1 MKAPPFPGAE
11 RAPASCGELFRVFTR
26 LAMQGFGGVLPV
38 AQYHLVER
46 ERWMSKAQFVE
57 LLSIGQV
64 LPGPNVVNLS
74 LMVGDR
80 FFGTRGALA
89 ALAGMVAV
97 PLLVVLV
104 VAAVYREFSSV
115 PVVAGALRGMGA
127 VSAGLVLATALKLG
141 GALRASVMGKA
152 IAAAF
157 TVGTVALI
165 AGLHWPMVWVILGL
179 GVPAVACA
187 WWHLARARTRGAG

>member
-1 MKAPPFPGAE
+1 MKAQPFPGAE
-11 RAPASCGELFRVFTR
+11 AAPASCGELFRVFTR

-80 FFGTRGALA
+80 YFGTRGALA

-97 PLLVVLV
+97 PLLVVLLL
-104 VAAVYREFSSV
+104 AAAYREFSSV

-127 VSAGLVLATALKLG
+127 VSAGLVLATAVKLA
-141 GALRASVMGKA
+141 GALHTNAMGRM
-152 IAAAF
+152 IAALF
-157 TVGTVALI
+157 TGGTVALI
-165 AGLHWPMVWVILGL
+165 AGLHWPMVWVIVGL
-179 GVPAVACA
+179 GVPAVGCA
-187 WWHLARARTRGAG
+187 AWRLRRGARAQ